1 MFLNTQLSTSPL
13 SPLKIHIKNFA
24 SAFALCGAVVIST
37 LFSHQAKADLLIEP
51 YFGAGIGEMKASY
64 SDGSGDLKYN
74 TDGINVGA
82 RIAVALPIVYFG
94 ADFDLQVSQAK
105 TDSNPHSYFGN
116 TNLTS
121 QALFGF
127 VGVHLPLL
135 RAWAGYGVLDRLN
148 FASSNGYSARQ
159 FSGTAMKV
167 GVGFTGL
174 PFIDLNVEYIASTFT
189 DRPSIGGATFDK
201 ATQGTVVF
209 SASLPLTF

>member
-1 MFLNTQLSTSPL
+1 MILKTQLCTSSL
-13 SPLKIHIKNFA
+13 SHVKNFA
-24 SAFALCGAVVIST
+24 RSFALGGVVVIAT
-37 LFSHQAKADLLIEP
+37 LVSHQAKADLLIEP
-51 YFGAGIGEMKASY
+51 YIGAGIGELKASY

-82 RIAVALPIVYFG
+82 RVALALPIIYFG

-105 TDSNPHSYFGN
+105 VDSNPHSYFGD
-116 TNLTS
+116 TSLTS

-135 RAWAGYGVLDRLN
+135 RAWAGYGVLDRLD
-148 FASSNGYSARQ
+148 FASSNGYSARK
-159 FSGTAMKV
+159 FSGNAWKV
-167 GVGFTGL
+167 GAGFTGL
-174 PFIDLNVEYIASTFT
+174 PFIDLNVEYISSTFT

-201 ATQGTVVF
+201 ATQGTVLL